1 MTFIKKIALAASLT
15 AAIFA
20 SEQASAQY
28 RLPASHNQ
36 QHNALIADQR
46 PAGIDIQSA
55 KINSNIA
62 NDVRQREMLQDN
74 ELFNYNFN
82 SQSVNAYA
90 GLDVPATHNIDV
102 TGFVAPVRGKLTSPY
117 GWRARFGR
125 MHRGVDLNLR
135 VGDSVVSAFDGKV
148 RLVKYEAAGY
158 GNYIVVRHDNGLE
171 TVYGHLS
178 RTLVK
183 PGQRVRAGQLIAK
196 GGNTG
201 RSTGPHLHFETRFMG
216 LPVNPE
222 AIIDFENHVTHKDV
236 FTFDKKSYERAQVY
250 GPKRK
255 AASATA
261 KTTTSKKKKAA
272 LTASAKTK
280 KSARK
285 TSASKKSNRKRK

>member
-1 MTFIKKIALAASLT
+1 MNFIKTIAIAASLS
-15 AAIFA
+15 ALLF
-20 SEQASAQY
+20 SSNNASAQY
-28 RLPASHNQ
+28 RLPASHNN
-36 QHNALIADQR
+36 QHKALMADQR

-62 NDVRQREMLQDN
+62 NDVRHREALHDN

-90 GLDVPATHNIDV
+90 GLEVPAMRDIDV
-102 TGFVAPVRGKLTSPY
+102 TGFVSPVRGKLTSPY

-125 MHRGVDLNLR
+125 MHRGVDLSLR
-135 VGDSVVSAFDGKV
+135 VGDSVVAAFDGKV

-158 GNYIVVRHDNGLE
+158 GHYVVVRHDNGLE

-216 LPVNPE
+216 LAVNPE
-222 AIIDFENHVTHKDV
+222 AIIDFEHHVTHKDV
-236 FTFDKKSYERAQVY
+236 FTFDKRTYERSQVY
-250 GPKRK
+250 GPKRSASK
-255 AASATA
+255 ATASA
-261 KTTTSKKKKAA
+261 KNKKAKM
-272 LTASAKTK
+272 TASAKTSSK
-280 KSARK
+280 KSAAKSKSKSRRK
-285 TSASKKSNRKRK
+285 